1 MNKIVSPIQMKLNE
15 DKTYTLYY
23 FDKVAGHV
31 APITAKKTTH
41 KWRAVSVHGHLQ
53 YCYTLG
59 EARKWL
65 IGMYH

>member
-1 MNKIVSPIQMKLNE
+1 MNQLVNPINMQRN
-15 DKTYTLYY
+15 DDQTYTLFY

-31 APITAKKTTH
+31 APITGKKTAH

-53 YCYTLG
+53 YCYTMS